1 MDRVHI
7 GNTFRAIRVEL
18 HLRQTDVGACAGV
31 SQQTV
36 SKLECGRFG
45 GLTVDAYCR
54 IAEVLDA
61 DVHLAPHWRGSKL
74 DRLLD
79 RRHALLQ
86 NRTVETLAEIGWEV
100 YTEQSFNHFGDRG
113 SVDVLGWRPDLRA
126 LLIVEI
132 KSEITSLEETLR
144 RIDVKARTY
153 PKIAWKE
160 RGWAPLMVGVAIVL
174 PDATAHRDLLRRHS
188 ALISA
193 SLPARTLAVRR
204 WVTEPAGDL
213 RGVWFLRYTSEGG
226 AMRRVEP
233 GRRVRAAP
241 GRRRA
246 KVTSATHPGVSVDR
260 DRVAVEEPGP
270 EAG

>member
-7 GNTFRAIRVEL
+7 GNTFRAIRLEL
-18 HLRQTDVGACAGV
+18 HLRQADVGVRAGV

-61 DVHLAPHWRGSKL
+61 DILLAPHWRGPKL

-86 NRTVETLAEIGWEV
+86 NRTVETLVEIGWEV

-144 RIDVKARTY
+144 RIDVKARVY
-153 PKIAWKE
+153 PKTARQE
-160 RGWAPLMVGVAIVL
+160 RGWAPLMVGVALVL
-174 PDATAHRDLLRRHS
+174 PDATTHRDLLRRHS
-188 ALISA
+188 ALVSA

-204 WVTEPAGDL
+204 WVSGPVGDL
-213 RGVWFLRYTSEGG
+213 RGVWFLRYTSGSG
-226 AMRRVEP
+226 VMRRVEL
-233 GRRVRAAP
+233 GRRVRAAH
-241 GRRRA
+241 GRRCG
-246 KVTSATHPGVSVDR
+246 KVASPIRPGASVDR
-260 DRVAVEEPGP
+260 DIVAADKLARG
-270 EAG
+270 AG